1 MYKILFVLFLSVMS
15 VNVFS
20 QTAESIENQANAM
33 GIKSQED
40 ILKELHKRGM
50 TVEDARRMALING
63 INYDDY
69 IKYKSELNC
78 KENGKINLEGK
89 DYVID
94 DGDIIHFKFN
104 V

>member
-1 MYKILFVLFLSVMS
+1 MVIEGIWDEFQMQK
-15 VNVFS
+15 
-20 QTAESIENQANAM
+20 AEV
-33 GIKSQED
+33 IK
-40 ILKELHKRGM
+40 
-50 TVEDARRMALING
+50 
-63 INYDDY
+63 YDDY